1 MMPMC
6 FVGGGVRGA
15 LRGGNEYWHGWIG
28 QDELERIGDFES
40 RASRLDINFN
50 RTCEGRWEEGDL
62 SFRYDELNWGHWTC
76 LQPFPLMNWMAVW
89 W

>member
-1 MMPMC
+1 M
-6 FVGGGVRGA
+6 
-15 LRGGNEYWHGWIG
+15 
-28 QDELERIGDFES
+28 
-40 RASRLDINFN
+40 NFN

-62 SFRYDELNWGHWTC
+62 SFRYDELNWGHWIC